1 MFFPGLERSN
11 NESDVNLQG
20 NLRVDVN
27 VSVHKP
33 GMPFGKRC
41 EIKNVNS
48 VRFLQAAIGKSYLYT
63 FPIDE
68 DVRV

>member
-33 GMPFGKRC
+33 GMPFGTRC

-48 VRFLQAAIGKSYLYT
+48 VRFLQAAIGKKMQLSVHLPY
-63 FPIDE
+63 
-68 DVRV
+68 